1 MRLLTLLATTTMAAA
16 LRKVLV
22 TGANKGIGKRIATR
36 ILTDVEDSFVYLGA
50 RDAGRGAAA
59 VADILAEYPQAAGRL
74 ELLELDTESDQSV
87 KAAAEKVDS
96 LWGLCNNAGVGFG
109 RSIKDT
115 LAPNYY
121 GSKRVCEAFLPKIE
135 SRICNI
141 GSASAPNFVSS
152 LGDPSLKAF
161 FTSSST
167 TLEDLEKKLDE
178 YSNAPD
184 YEGVAYG
191 LSKASLHVLT
201 MQLQKAHPSLFINTC
216 SPGYVL
222 TDLTAGM
229 GASKTPEQSNC
240 HVAPLHILFGDDVA
254 HGWYYGSDAVRSPL
268 DVYRGPG
275 DAPYESDTW

>member
-1 MRLLTLLATTTMAAA
+1 MRLLTLLLATTMASA

-59 VADILAEYPQAAGRL
+59 VADILAEHPEAAGRL
-74 ELLELDTESDQSV
+74 ELLELDTESDASV
-87 KAAAEKVDS
+87 QAAAAKVDK

-109 RSIKDT
+109 RSIADT

-141 GSASAPNFVSS
+141 GSASAPNFVSG
-152 LGDPSLKAF
+152 LGNPSLKAF
-161 FTSSST
+161 FTSSDTS
-167 TLEDLEKKLDE
+167 LEDLEKKLDE
-178 YSNAPD
+178 YSAAPD

-201 MQLQKAHPSLFINTC
+201 MQLQKAHPALHINTC

>member
-1 MRLLTLLATTTMAAA
+1 MRNTLLLLPTMAAA

-161 FTSSST
+161 FTSSDTS
-167 TLEDLEKKLDE
+167 LEDLEEKLDE

-201 MQLQKAHPSLFINTC
+201 MQLQRAHPSLLINTC

-254 HGWYYGSDAVRSPL
+254 QGWYYGSDAVRSPL
-268 DVYRGPG
+268 DIYRGPG
-275 DAPYESDTW
+275 EPPYESDTW

>member
-1 MRLLTLLATTTMAAA
+1 MRLLTLLATSTMAAA

-22 TGANKGIGKRIATR
+22 TGANKGIGKRIATK
-36 ILTDVEDSFVYLGA
+36 ILTDIDDSFVYLGA

-59 VADILAEYPQAAGRL
+59 VADILAKHPEAAGRL
-74 ELLELDTESDQSV
+74 ELLELDTESDASV
-87 KAAAEKVDS
+87 QAAAAKVDS

-109 RSIKDT
+109 RSIADT

-141 GSASAPNFVSS
+141 GSASAPNFVSG

-161 FTSSST
+161 FTSSETS
-167 TLEDLEKKLDE
+167 LEDLEKKLDE
-178 YSNAPD
+178 YSAAPD

-201 MQLQKAHPSLFINTC
+201 MQLQKAHPALHINTC